1 METKGWLVL
10 PGMVRGIDNMVE
22 FLDIIV
28 GRSFYQ
34 LIGLLNLQH
43 SDLTYSKIYIQAHD
57 CRLKLLPAE
66 AVRIGSLY
74 AQTDKSVLSGCKTIA
89 FKRWWFTLS

>member
-1 METKGWLVL
+1 M
-10 PGMVRGIDNMVE
+10 PGVVRGIDNMVE

-28 GRSFYQ
+28 GQSFYQ
-34 LIGLLNLQH
+34 PAGLLNLQH
-43 SDLTYSKIYIQAHD
+43 SDLMYINIYIQAHD

-74 AQTDKSVLSGCKTIA
+74 AQTDKSVLSGCKTTA